1 MKTSSNTNNIESNNQ
16 EFFTKGKKYRCIKS
30 VTSNKNGRETFTKG
44 QIYEQ
49 YTEPSVFYGWLRN
62 NQGERHAWPQIDE
75 MADYLE
81 TWPETKPEDI
91 DPRLYFEPVEI
102 VTEAEAL
109 QPASVISDPDGREF
123 RDFKTWNGMTVKAE
137 ERQKW
142 TKFFADG
149 ISNKVNFGGN
159 GSTYKH
165 NAGKIRVS
173 IAYRNG
179 SKKAEDM
186 SYCVS
191 WYEETNKGTKLRESE
206 NGVSIWQAARAM
218 ADFHLL
224 ADKCHFQTVDEIL
237 NPCERPQ
244 AA

>member
-1 MKTSSNTNNIESNNQ
+1 MNTSVNNNNIESNNQ

-142 TKFFADG
+142 TRFFAEG
-149 ISNKVNFGGN
+149 IINKVNFGGN

-165 NAGKIRVS
+165 SEHLAGS
-173 IAYRNG
+173 PRNG
-179 SKKAEDM
+179 RLPSAGRRGGIYVHRRNPEPLRASPGRVTPFIYIIACEMNHYSKFFRIFADEKEIRQ
-186 SYCVS
+186 
-191 WYEETNKGTKLRESE
+191 REITS
-206 NGVSIWQAARAM
+206 
-218 ADFHLL
+218 
-224 ADKCHFQTVDEIL
+224 
-237 NPCERPQ
+237 
-244 AA
+244 